1 MDLITKP
8 QKEYALIDSG
18 DGEKLEKFGDFLIVR
33 PEIQAL
39 WQKKTPENWQK
50 AKLVFKKEWA
60 LSKDAPR
67 EINLEVLD
75 VKTKIQIGK
84 GKNIGI
90 FPEYISLMDLFEKVI
105 KKYSGARVLNLFAH
119 TGLSSV
125 VYAKAGGEVVH
136 VDSSRSTN
144 ETAKQIAGEN
154 GVRDKI
160 RFITED
166 CLAFMKKEIKREQK
180 YDLIVLDPPVFG
192 RGNKGQVFKIEEKLV
207 ELIEESKKLLSEK
220 PIGILLSGYSSEFV
234 SGSYSNVLHVSTGM
248 EVVSGTL
255 SIEEEGGRLKL
266 PLGKWAFACGS
277 QEIKDIISGHY
288 K

>member
-1 MDLITKP
+1 
-8 QKEYALIDSG
+8 
-18 DGEKLEKFGDFLIVR
+18 
-33 PEIQAL
+33 
-39 WQKKTPENWQK
+39 
-50 AKLVFKKEWA
+50 
-60 LSKDAPR
+60 
-67 EINLEVLD
+67 
-75 VKTKIQIGK
+75 
-84 GKNIGI
+84 
-90 FPEYISLMDLFEKVI
+90 
-105 KKYSGARVLNLFAH
+105 
-119 TGLSSV
+119 
-125 VYAKAGGEVVH
+125 VYARAGGSVVH

-144 ETAKQIAGEN
+144 ETAKQIADEN
-154 GVRDKI
+154 GVGDKI

-166 CLAFMKKEIKREQK
+166 SLSFMKKEIKRGQK

-207 ELIEESKKLLSEK
+207 ELIEEAKKLLSEK

-248 EVVSGTL
+248 DVISGTL

-277 QEIKDIISGHY
+277 QEIKDIISEHY